1 MSTPET
7 PSQTAGPY
15 VHLGLLAEGLA
26 PLTTRVSAPA
36 LLLQGLVLDGAGE
49 PLRDAL
55 VELWDGSTGQWL
67 RSETDPQTGLYRF
80 ALAQPGAPF
89 LSLYLLAR
97 GINLGLHTRAYLGE
111 APGDPLLASLGP
123 RAATLMAQRQPQDGG
138 ELPTWRLD
146 IRLHGAA
153 ETVFLDVQGTSA
165 RRDGA

>member
-15 VHLGLLAEGLA
+15 VHLGLLAEGLV
-26 PLTTRVSAPA
+26 PLTTQVSAPT

-55 VELWDGSTGQWL
+55 VELWEPASGQWL
-67 RSETDPQTGLYRF
+67 RSETDPHTGLYRF

-89 LSLYLLAR
+89 VSLYLLAR

-111 APGDPLLASLGP
+111 MLDETAGDPLLASLGP
-123 RAATLMAQRQPQDGG
+123 RAATLRAQRQPQGDG

-146 IRLHGAA
+146 IRLQGAA
-153 ETVFLDVQGTSA
+153 ETAFLNV
-165 RRDGA
+165 